1 MEQATL
7 HHVRNK
13 CAKCIVSSLHRV
25 WCNMNSCDD
34 FSHPFGIANKN
45 RKYSLL
51 LHSIKCVH
59 VAINA
64 PLNCVYA
71 ISRREFA
78 ADVHTAAAP
87 PIKRS
92 KWQLCARSKYAHTL
106 AHTIRFDWFR
116 SGRIMCAVFMDKRE
130 FYGHEWSAKSQRF
143 NHYSAVTTFRF
154 ACLSAWYNNARN
166 CP

>member
-1 MEQATL
+1 
-7 HHVRNK
+7 
-13 CAKCIVSSLHRV
+13 
-25 WCNMNSCDD
+25 MNSCDD

-64 PLNCVYA
+64 LLNCVYA
-71 ISRREFA
+71 ISRHEFA

-92 KWQLCARSKYAHTL
+92 KRQLCARSL
-106 AHTIRFDWFR
+106 AHTIQFDWAESYVPFLWISVNFTVINDR
-116 SGRIMCAVFMDKRE
+116 
-130 FYGHEWSAKSQRF
+130 
-143 NHYSAVTTFRF
+143 
-154 ACLSAWYNNARN
+154 
-166 CP
+166 